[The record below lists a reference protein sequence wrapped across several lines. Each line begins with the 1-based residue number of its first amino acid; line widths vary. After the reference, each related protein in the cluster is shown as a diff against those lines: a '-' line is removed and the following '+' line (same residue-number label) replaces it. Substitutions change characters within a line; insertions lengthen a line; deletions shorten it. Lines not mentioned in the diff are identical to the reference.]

1 MLPSAAS
8 KSSTLVLV
16 AVDADSVL
24 QVIVLYTD
32 ITTRR
37 RRWGRKDGWLELE
50 GIGSLREE

>member
-1 MLPSAAS
+1 
-8 KSSTLVLV
+8 VLV
-16 AVDADSVL
+16 AADADSVL
-24 QVIVLYTD
+24 QAIAHYTD